1 MIDSTLV
8 AAAAAA
14 VDAASAACPIL
25 GLIAV
30 ALASSPINGL
40 ALKAPRTWLSGQ
52 GCVVWNRGCG
62 FESHT
67 LGADL
72 GFYLHWLGAPPG
84 ASWHPLPP
92 FHNPGFSPIAG
103 GVFHWIRVMRAVCGR
118 SYSSQWAPPV
128 ACLRWV
134 LSSAS

>member
-1 MIDSTLV
+1 M
-8 AAAAAA
+8 
-14 VDAASAACPIL
+14 
-25 GLIAV
+25 
-30 ALASSPINGL
+30 SP
-40 ALKAPRTWLSGQ
+40 KATSEAPTWLSGQ
-52 GCVVWNRGCG
+52 GCVVWNRGRG

-103 GVFHWIRVMRAVCGR
+103 GVFHWIRVTRAVAD
-118 SYSSQWAPPV
+118 YSA
-128 ACLRWV
+128 LRNYHLPAAGGGV
-134 LSSAS
+134 